1 MSLLGVD
8 RVFELAGRLKAACD
22 GAQANKEQCRILAR
36 RSDRI
41 AGEIRNVD
49 AAMAKTL
56 ARRPGLCEL
65 ASTLTSGIA
74 LCQKYDKKSYL
85 KLIWS
90 HNSDAE
96 KFDEIFK
103 VHYVVFSRAW
113 CLFSRPRCA
122 RSSFTHIP
130 SLCTS
135 SGLSGHAA
143 RRIKARFYRHSPPRP
158 YMPHGA

>member
-90 HNSDAE
+90 HTSDAE
-96 KFDEIFK
+96 KFNEIFK
-103 VHYVVFSRAW
+103 VFCVVP
-113 CLFSRPRCA
+113 CLCLPFGRC
-122 RSSFTHIP
+122 
-130 SLCTS
+130 L
-135 SGLSGHAA
+135 LS
-143 RRIKARFYRHSPPRP
+143 
-158 YMPHGA
+158 